1 MSRGTSGAA
10 RASAATL
17 SEVAGSAARACGG
30 VPPHA
35 APPRDRPRLRLFARL
50 CGVLLLAGAWL
61 FRAPLEATMLGHMV
75 AQLPMIFF
83 GGMLLGS
90 RTARNSATLASFD
103 RHGLTG
109 LTALLILSSYWMIPR
124 ALEFVLT
131 QPLHELAKFVSWAL
145 LGAVLPASIARANI
159 VIELFYLGNFCAM
172 TAIAGMLYQDVPEQL
187 CNAYLKDDQ
196 ALTGAFLIIFAVA
209 AAVGWCIY
217 RFPALNAPT
226 PPAPVRE

>member
-1 MSRGTSGAA
+1 MSRDTSGAA
-10 RASAATL
+10 SASAATL
-17 SEVAGSAARACGG
+17 SGAAGGPARASGG
-30 VPPHA
+30 

-50 CGVLLLAGAWL
+50 CGLLLLAGAWL

-159 VIELFYLGNFCAM
+159 VIQLFYLGNFCAM
-172 TAIAGMLYQDVPEQL
+172 TAVAGMLYQDVPEQL

-226 PPAPVRE
+226 PPAPVRK